1 MNAAE
6 KSAIVMLTLGDVLA
20 AEVFKHLNAHEVK
33 TISSSMVNMAGF
45 THDQMASVLRDF
57 KNDSS
62 EYAAL
67 SLNTNEYLRSVLV
80 KALGEER
87 ASTLLEDLLDTHQG
101 GNGIETLNFMD
112 PLAVFDLIREEH
124 PQIIAT
130 ILVHLKRNQAADV
143 LSKFDDRERNDIMLR
158 IATFGGVQP
167 AALQELTEVLN
178 GLLHGQNLKRSKM
191 GGVRPAAEILNLMKS
206 QQEEAAIEAVRDFDS
221 ELAQKIIDE
230 MFLFENLVDVEDRS
244 IHRLLQ
250 EVESETLIIAL
261 KGADEALRA
270 KFFRNMSR
278 RQSDLMT
285 EDLASRGPVR
295 LSQVEAEQKTILNIV
310 RRLAET
316 GEIIIGGSDDAYV

>member
-45 THDQMASVLRDF
+45 THDQIAAVLRAF

-244 IHRLLQ
+244 IQRLLQ

-310 RRLAET
+310 RRLAES

>member
-244 IHRLLQ
+244 ILRLLQ

>member
-143 LSKFDDRERNDIMLR
+143 LSKFDDRARNDIMLR

-244 IHRLLQ
+244 IQRLLQ

>member
-230 MFLFENLVDVEDRS
+230 MFLFENLVDVDDRS
-244 IHRLLQ
+244 IQRLLQ

>member
-244 IHRLLQ
+244 IQRLLQ

-270 KFFRNMSR
+270 KFSRNMSR